1 MHDAG
6 DAPSAARAVPVWRTL
21 LGDRNFSV
29 LFVAHAAS
37 NLGDWLAFLAL
48 WDRVG
53 LRGGGGAPAVAA
65 LSVSYLAPLVVVM
78 PVAAACV
85 DRWPLRRVL
94 VASDLLRAA
103 VVAAFVWT
111 ESLAGQ
117 CALLFALQALGCFFN
132 PAQAAAV
139 ARLVPR
145 ASLVAANALTAQ
157 AGHAAKIVGPAVA
170 GLVVGAWGARS
181 AFWVDAASFVWSAAW
196 LATLPLLPAL
206 APSLVR
212 SAAPTGSAAPFA
224 RRVAEV
230 GAGLRFIRG
239 DAPVRATLAAA
250 LAAAAGLGAWVA
262 CFAVLARDRWAL
274 AARGTGLV
282 ISIFGAGA
290 IAGAAL
296 AVPLSRRWSAPRL
309 VPVALAALAVAL
321 AAVAV
326 APTPFLGAAA
336 TFALG
341 GATALVLVPAA
352 AWVQAAT
359 PQPLQGRVQG
369 AAIAA
374 FGLVQAASLGAA
386 GVAAPAVGA
395 PRCIAIAAAVVAA
408 AAAILAY
415 ARPAARARTAGA
427 RDTCGSPST

>member
-6 DAPSAARAVPVWRTL
+6 DAPSAAGAVPVSRTL
-21 LGDRNFSV
+21 LADRNFAV

-53 LRGGGGAPAVAA
+53 LQGGAGAPAVAA
-65 LSVSYLAPLVVVM
+65 LAVSYLAPLVVVM

-117 CALLFALQALGCFFN
+117 CVLLFALQALGCFFN

-139 ARLVPR
+139 TRLVPR
-145 ASLVAANALTAQ
+145 ASLVAANALTTQ

-170 GLVVGAWGARS
+170 GLVVGAWGAQS
-181 AFWVDAASFVWSAAW
+181 AFWIDAASFVWSAAW
-196 LATLPLLPAL
+196 LATLPLLP
-206 APSLVR
+206 PLVR
-212 SAAPTGSAAPFA
+212 SIAPAASAAPFA
-224 RRVAEV
+224 RRIADV

-239 DAPVRATLAAA
+239 DAPVRATLVAA
-250 LAAAAGLGAWVA
+250 LAAAAGLGVWVA

-296 AVPLSRRWSAPRL
+296 AVPLSRRWRAPRL

-326 APTPFLGAAA
+326 APTPLLGAAA
-336 TFALG
+336 TLALG
-341 GATALVLVPAA
+341 GATALVLVPTA
-352 AWVQAAT
+352 AWLQAAT
-359 PQPLQGRVQG
+359 PPALQGRVQG

-386 GVAAPAVGA
+386 GVAAPSIGA
-395 PRCIAIAAAVVAA
+395 APCIAIAAAAVAA
-408 AAAILAY
+408 AAAVLAY
-415 ARPAARARTAGA
+415 ARPAARARAAGA